1 MQGTALQDN
10 CPFLGA
16 RKERK
21 EHPPS
26 PRPRFLGGVDVV
38 AFGSALPA
46 AEIRCRHRHFG
57 KHNRCDG
64 GVVIVADDRQP
75 KQ

>member
-38 AFGSALPA
+38 AFGYALPVEA
-46 AEIRCRHRHFG
+46 SLKKE
-57 KHNRCDG
+57 
-64 GVVIVADDRQP
+64 
-75 KQ
+75 